1 VTVPCAWQTKKLNP
15 DTDLLGSEST
25 CDHYQ
30 LLPSGF
36 AAGLIEGGA
45 MAALVH
51 LRREVHPP
59 ENHFSCP
66 LQVVDGLAL
75 QNRQEGTEGVLQDL
89 TLLSMRTL

>member
-1 VTVPCAWQTKKLNP
+1 
-15 DTDLLGSEST
+15 
-25 CDHYQ
+25 
-30 LLPSGF
+30 
-36 AAGLIEGGA
+36 

>member
-1 VTVPCAWQTKKLNP
+1 
-15 DTDLLGSEST
+15 
-25 CDHYQ
+25 
-30 LLPSGF
+30 
-36 AAGLIEGGA
+36 

-59 ENHFSCP
+59 GNLFSCP
-66 LQVVDGLAL
+66 LQAVDGLAL